1 MEILARITGDTGN
14 RTTKDIVVGLVT
26 KSLLGF
32 VSWVMVIAAVKYVWS
47 WF

>member
-1 MEILARITGDTGN
+1 MEILARITGDKAN
-14 RTTKDIVVGLVT
+14 RTTKDVIAGLAF

-32 VSWVMVIAAVKYVWS
+32 VSWTLAIATVKYVWS